1 MKGKILTAAL
11 YKTFNILN
19 KGRLTYFYN
28 EAKTSNENG
37 VSNRHLLTDY
47 LSQWGF
53 DTELERNPAMD
64 KTIIKEWINKTEH
77 RKVHSWAYTG
87 GSYGEPLRVPY
98 SKTRGLIRTASLV
111 YFNQLGG
118 YTIGDPYALIRAKDK
133 LAVLKFLRN
142 EMIIVPYDTS
152 SFKIEEMVLEL
163 IRRNVILLMGY
174 PSVIYEMALFLKYN
188 PSVRQRLKVNHI
200 ISVSEPLES
209 YKQKVIRET
218 FNCPF
223 VDRYSNE
230 EVGIIAQQ
238 RYAGEEYYVN
248 QYGIFVEVVDPNTL
262 LPVPEGLQGKVL
274 VTDINN
280 DLIPMIRY
288 DTGDLAT
295 VNSYIENRLVSISS
309 ITGRVT
315 EQITNPE
322 GKPVSPLTIGP
333 FIYKPLSKENKLV
346 PYQFVQ
352 KGPAKYELRLKT
364 NQGEISDSLS
374 SIIMTGLAGLFG
386 PDADVSIIL
395 VKDIACQPSGKRPV
409 FKNETQDATPS
420 SPTE

>member
-1 MKGKILTAAL
+1 
-11 YKTFNILN
+11 
-19 KGRLTYFYN
+19 
-28 EAKTSNENG
+28 
-37 VSNRHLLTDY
+37 
-47 LSQWGF
+47 
-53 DTELERNPAMD
+53 
-64 KTIIKEWINKTEH
+64 
-77 RKVHSWAYTG
+77 
-87 GSYGEPLRVPY
+87 
-98 SKTRGLIRTASLV
+98 
-111 YFNQLGG
+111 
-118 YTIGDPYALIRAKDK
+118 
-133 LAVLKFLRN
+133 
-142 EMIIVPYDTS
+142 
-152 SFKIEEMVLEL
+152 MVLEL

-174 PSVIYEMALFLKYN
+174 PSVIYEMALFLKDN
-188 PSVRQRLKVNHI
+188 PSIRQRLKVNHI